1 MLSDK
6 LASKHHLILTPT
18 KASVIHKL
26 FLQLI
31 GKLHVILHQLY
42 TYRSWNFI
50 LKLQDCNHDILH
62 MGERPWNVF
71 HKGWCGVVLKWNSIT
86 HMRSSRVSCKMHIL
100 CLGGAIVPISRNMKG
115 SSIFYMNLKVSA
127 RLTST
132 IKGIRLNDLDG
143 IPRWNEP
150 KGCEL
155 LLSTQWLYTS
165 AETYRVTL

>member
-42 TYRSWNFI
+42 TYRNWNFI

-62 MGERPWNVF
+62 MGEYPWKVF
-71 HKGWCGVVLKWNSIT
+71 HKGDVEWFWSEIQLLICGAQEFHVNCI
-86 HMRSSRVSCKMHIL
+86 SCVWVGTL
-100 CLGGAIVPISRNMKG
+100 SLFLETWRDRAYF
-115 SSIFYMNLKVSA
+115 IFFVAHYLLDHYIK
-127 RLTST
+127 LTKLW
-132 IKGIRLNDLDG
+132 IWR
-143 IPRWNEP
+143 
-150 KGCEL
+150 C
-155 LLSTQWLYTS
+155 QQH
-165 AETYRVTL
+165 